1 MLAPKEGEIV
11 LDACSAPGGKTT
23 ELAEI
28 MNNNGKIIA
37 CDVYKH
43 RIKLVEENALRLG
56 IDIIKTYEQD
66 ATILNGDFIEKFDKV
81 LIDVPCLGFGVMKR
95 KPDIKWQRKKED
107 IDEIIKIQFKILENC
122 AKYLKVG
129 GELVYSTCSI
139 LKDENENV
147 IQKWIKNMN
156 VEESRKVITYEI
168 KSAQKILPYQNT
180 DGFFMCKI
188 KKIS

>member
-23 ELAEI
+23 ELAEM
-28 MNNNGKIIA
+28 MNNTGKIIA
-37 CDVYKH
+37 CDVYEH

-66 ATILNGDFIEKFDKV
+66 ATILKEEFIQKFDKV

-107 IDEIIKIQFKILENC
+107 IDEIIKIQFEILKNS
-122 AKYLKVG
+122 AQYLKIG
-129 GELVYSTCSI
+129 GELIYSTCSV
-139 LKDENENV
+139 LKEENEEIIN
-147 IQKWIKNMN
+147 KWMKT
-156 VEESRKVITYEI
+156 VTEEQNTKHLKYEI
-168 KSAQKILPYQNT
+168 EDKQNILPNKNT
-180 DGFFMCKI
+180 DGFFICKI
-188 KKIS
+188 KRTD

>member
-1 MLAPKEGEIV
+1 MLAPKEGEVV

-23 ELAEI
+23 ELAEM

-66 ATILNGDFIEKFDKV
+66 ASILNEDFIEKFDKV

-107 IDEIIKIQFKILENC
+107 IDEIVKIQFKILENC
-122 AKYLKVG
+122 TKYLKIG

-139 LKDENENV
+139 LKEENED
-147 IQKWIKNMN
+147 IIDKWKKTMIEGQNTTHLKY
-156 VEESRKVITYEI
+156 EEKD
-168 KSAQKILPYQNT
+168 KQNILPNKNT
-180 DGFFMCKI
+180 DGFFICKI
-188 KKIS
+188 KRIK

>member
-1 MLAPKEGEIV
+1 MLAPKEREIV

-28 MNNNGKIIA
+28 MKNNGKIIA

-43 RIKLVEENALRLG
+43 RLNLVKENAKRLG
-56 IDIIKTYEQD
+56 INIVEIYEQD
-66 ATILNGDFIEKFDKV
+66 ATVLNEEFIQKFDKI

-107 IDEIIKIQFKILENC
+107 IEEITKIQLKILENS
-122 AKYLKVG
+122 ANYLKIG

-139 LKDENENV
+139 LKNENED
-147 IQKWIKNMN
+147 IIKEWMDII
-156 VEESRKVITYEI
+156 KTQQHKIKMQYEI
-168 KSAQKILPYQNT
+168 KDKKKILPNKNT
-180 DGFFMCKI
+180 DGFFICKI
-188 KKIS
+188 KRIS